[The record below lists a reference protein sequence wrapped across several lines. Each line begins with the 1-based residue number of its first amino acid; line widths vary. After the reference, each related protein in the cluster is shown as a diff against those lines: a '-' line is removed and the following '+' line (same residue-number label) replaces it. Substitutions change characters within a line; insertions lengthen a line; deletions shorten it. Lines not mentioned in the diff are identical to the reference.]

1 MYTALALLAAALSL
15 DAPVPVTGR
24 CPDGRVWTTSAAE
37 QSHMLDLLNQV
48 RKERRRPRLVR
59 VAVLD
64 RMAMAHAADM
74 ACRNYF
80 DHRNRERENLKDRYA
95 RIAGRDAQE
104 WDRLAEILGT
114 STTALRQVEV
124 WLDSRSHRNALLER
138 KHDGAGIGLVRIA
151 RGSRYTTYWAVEFVG
166 N

>member
-1 MYTALALLAAALSL
+1 MWSAVALLVATLSL
-15 DAPVPVTGR
+15 EAPAPVTGR

-37 QSHMLDLLNQV
+37 QSYMFDLLNQA
-48 RKERRRPRLVR
+48 RGERRRPRLTR
-59 VAVLD
+59 IAVLD

-80 DHRNRERENLKDRYA
+80 DHRNREREQLKDRYA

-114 STTALRQVEV
+114 STTALRQVEQ
-124 WLDSRSHRNALLER
+124 WLDSRSHRIALLER
-138 KHDGAGIGLVRIA
+138 RHDGAGIGLVRV
-151 RGSRYTTYWAVEFVG
+151 RGSRYATYWAVEFVG

>member
-1 MYTALALLAAALSL
+1 MWPTFALLASLLSL
-15 DAPVPVTGR
+15 EAPVPVNGR
-24 CPDGRVWTTSAAE
+24 CPDGRAWTTSSAE

-48 RKERRRPRLVR
+48 RGERRRPRLAR

-80 DHRNRERENLKDRYA
+80 DHRNREREKLQDRYR
-95 RIAGRDAQE
+95 RIAGRDARE
-104 WDRLAEILGT
+104 WNRLAEILGT
-114 STTALRQVEV
+114 STTALRQVEQ

-138 KHDGAGIGLVRIA
+138 RHDGAGIGLVRI
-151 RGSRYTTYWAVEFVG
+151 RGSRYATYWAVEFVG